1 MNRFR
6 IRYSVT
12 YEFEVVEPTVA
23 DAAIAAREFFAK
35 TPRHKV
41 LHAIWPVSDASPDC
55 SHIEWSAEKR
65 KRGVDRSR

>member
-1 MNRFR
+1 VNRFR

-35 TPRHKV
+35 TPRHKTLV
-41 LHAIWPVSDASPDC
+41 CIHPVGQPPPDLSHAQWLAKKWGLD
-55 SHIEWSAEKR
+55 K
-65 KRGVDRSR
+65 SR